1 MQIQLRQAKTAGEN
15 NLRYRVIECH
25 DRAIENLKA
34 HFGAEFCSQLNKE
47 FNIFAP
53 LKVTLCGRLKRS
65 LGNAYTFKAN
75 NQNRHRD
82 ELKIHRKFYIENND
96 MECLFDTY
104 SHELAH
110 ILVER
115 LYKTRQN
122 HNWKW
127 SKLHQAM
134 GGNGKQFHNQDVKKY
149 ARPYQYSCYCDGKKH
164 NVSGKKHNLI
174 QRNGYI
180 YKCRTCRNTIQ
191 FEGKL

>member
-1 MQIQLRQAKTAGEN
+1 MEITINRNYTNLAAKV
-15 NLRYRVIECH
+15 RECH
-25 DRAIENLKA
+25 EMAMDNLKQ
-34 HFGAEFCSQLNKE
+34 HFGEKFLNELDAE

-53 LKVTLCGRLKRS
+53 LNVTLCGRLKRS

-82 ELKIHRKFYIENND
+82 ELKIHRKFYTENND

-115 LYKTRQN
+115 LYKGRQN

-149 ARPYQYSCYCDGKKH
+149 ARPYVYNCGCQKH
-164 NVSGKKHNLI
+164 NISGKKHNLI
-174 QRNGYI
+174 QRNGYS
-180 YKCRTCRNTIQ
+180 YSCRKCRNTIK

>member
-1 MQIQLRQAKTAGEN
+1 MDISINTPNTA
-15 NLRYRVIECH
+15 LAYRVQECH
-25 DRAIENLKA
+25 EKAMGNLVN
-34 HFGAEFCSQLNKE
+34 HFGFAFLNELDAE

-53 LKVTLCGRLKRS
+53 LNVTLCGRLKRS
-65 LGNAYTFKAN
+65 LGNALVIKSDKTRK
-75 NQNRHRD
+75 RD
-82 ELKIHRKFYIENND
+82 VLKIHRNYYEENLD
-96 MECLFDTY
+96 FECLFDTY

-115 LYKTRQN
+115 LYKGRQN

-149 ARPYQYSCYCDGKKH
+149 ARPYQYGCGCQTHS
-164 NVSGKKHNLI
+164 VSGKKHNLI
-174 QRNGYI
+174 QRNGYV
-180 YKCRTCRNTIQ
+180 YKCRKCRGKLK